1 MEILLWEKGLIQQRS
16 FIQKYY
22 KEGQK
27 ILFLDDDV
35 ESVDLSLSTMFK
47 NNTLSQFVNK
57 AFEIC
62 KENESNIW
70 GIYPV
75 FNPFF
80 REPKKE
86 ITLSLKYIVGAFY
99 GIINQP
105 ENRNLSLT
113 LTKKFNGQKEDV
125 ERTIKYFIQDGVV
138 VRFNKIGFTTK
149 YYGKSGGLGTFDERL
164 SPMRQ
169 ASEY

>member
-1 MEILLWEKGLIQQRS
+1 MYDFIVCVPSYKRAETCRDKTLTMLRNNNIDKSIINVFVANKTEHDKYKEILDKDTYGNLIVGKKGLIQQRS

-80 REPKKE
+80 R
-86 ITLSLKYIVGAFY
+86 
-99 GIINQP
+99 
-105 ENRNLSLT
+105 
-113 LTKKFNGQKEDV
+113 
-125 ERTIKYFIQDGVV
+125 
-138 VRFNKIGFTTK
+138 
-149 YYGKSGGLGTFDERL
+149 
-164 SPMRQ
+164 
-169 ASEY
+169 